1 MVVRAVLRALD
12 DAAWSI
18 SEAFGQRGAAHC
30 HLETL
35 DGDDVLVMR
44 DGSRVSAI
52 ELRGIKTALDDR
64 GFGELVFRLTQGIG
78 SYLEDA
84 GHALQVVFDY
94 EPAAALE
101 QAEHIYAD
109 AAATARVCGM
119 DAKWLFDEWART
131 VARYTAGER
140 VLIVLFTRPYALN
153 RAERKA
159 AEERRS
165 RAMRRLPGGSTLR

>member
-18 SEAFGQRGAAHC
+18 SEALGQRGSAHC

-52 ELRGIKTALDDR
+52 ELRGSKTALDER

-78 SYLEDA
+78 SYLEGA

-94 EPAAALE
+94 DPAAAQE
-101 QAEHIYAD
+101 QAEGIYAD
-109 AAATARVCGM
+109 AAATARAC
-119 DAKWLFDEWART
+119 
-131 VARYTAGER
+131 
-140 VLIVLFTRPYALN
+140 
-153 RAERKA
+153 
-159 AEERRS
+159 
-165 RAMRRLPGGSTLR
+165 